1 MKMGSELRHRNLEDR
16 LRPAP
21 ALRLAVDPPAAPPRD
36 ACPVEQERERTR
48 VWLHDTALQA
58 LEYIAAGGYG
68 KDTSA
73 ADLRRAAARAAD
85 DLRAFVDGER
95 SPSPDGL
102 VDGLRT
108 LAAAAQDVGCPA
120 VRVVAGPDDGSVE
133 PGQAAVLVAA
143 AREALTN
150 VRKHARASAAV
161 VYCEVAEGG
170 ALVSVRDDGVGFD
183 ARTMR
188 RGTGLQESIEGRL
201 VRAGGEALIESAP
214 GAGTHVTLR
223 LPAMPGSTTLRLAV

>member
-21 ALRLAVDPPAAPPRD
+21 ALRLAVDSPAVPPQD
-36 ACPVEQERERTR
+36 AIEQERERTR

-68 KDTSA
+68 NDASA
-73 ADLRRAAARAAD
+73 TDLRRAAARAAD
-85 DLRAFVDGER
+85 DLRAFVDGDR
-95 SPSPDGL
+95 APSPDGL

-108 LAAAAQDVGCPA
+108 LASAAMDVGCPDI
-120 VRVVAGPDDGSVE
+120 RVVAGPDDGSVE
-133 PGQAAVLVAA
+133 PAQAAVLVAA

-150 VRKHARASAAV
+150 VRKHARASAVV

-170 ALVSVRDDGVGFD
+170 ALVSVRDDGAGFD
-183 ARTMR
+183 ARAMR

-223 LPAMPGSTTLRLAV
+223 LPAMPGSTTLRLAG

>member
-1 MKMGSELRHRNLEDR
+1 MGSELRHHDLDGRGR
-16 LRPAP
+16 TAP
-21 ALRLAVDPPAAPPRD
+21 ALRLAEEALAPSQPPAI
-36 ACPVEQERERTR
+36 CPVEQERERTR

-68 KDTSA
+68 QDASA

-85 DLRAFVDGER
+85 DLRAFVDGEDAL
-95 SPSPDGL
+95 PSDGL
-102 VDGLRT
+102 ADGLHT
-108 LAAAAQDVGCPA
+108 LAAAAHDVGGPA
-120 VRVVAGPDDGSVE
+120 IRVVGGPDDGSVE
-133 PGQAAVLVAA
+133 PAQVAVLVAA

-150 VRKHARASAAV
+150 IRKHARASMVV

-183 ARTMR
+183 ARAMQR
-188 RGTGLQESIEGRL
+188 STGLRESIEGRL
-201 VRAGGEALIESAP
+201 ARAGGEARIESAP

-223 LPAMPGSTTLRLAV
+223 LPAAPGTTTLRLAG